1 MKTLQL
7 NFKNDKGR
15 KTNFNLKYVDE
26 ELSPQAVREA
36 MQKII
41 DAKLVTDKDG
51 QLTYTQVCGAKY
63 IKREETNI
71 FDDNDE
77 EKEVA

>member
-15 KTNFNLKYVDE
+15 KTHFNLKYVDE
-26 ELSPQAVREA
+26 ELTPQTVREA
-36 MQKII
+36 MQAIV
-41 DAKLVTDKDG
+41 DAQLVTDKDG

-63 IKREETNI
+63 IQREETPL
-71 FDDNDE
+71 FNDE
-77 EKEVA
+77 AVTTA

>member
-1 MKTLQL
+1 MKILQL

-63 IKREETNI
+63 INREETNI
-71 FDDNDE
+71 FDENDE

>member
-26 ELSPQAVREA
+26 ELTPQAVREA
-36 MQKII
+36 MQKIV

-63 IKREETNI
+63 INREETNI
-71 FDDNDE
+71 FDDN
-77 EKEVA
+77 EKEKELA